1 MESLVGAMACL
12 TSAITMLGGAVI
24 RGRSWSQ
31 KIFDRADFDLMQLRA
46 YVQHYKFAT
55 DDEATNPTN

>member
-1 MESLVGAMACL
+1 MESLVRAMACL
-12 TSAITMLGGAVI
+12 TSAVTMVDDATT

-31 KIFDRADFDLMQLRA
+31 KLFDDADFDLMQLRA

-55 DDEATNPTN
+55 DDEATNPAN